1 MKKILWSNFI
11 ENIVITNF
19 NELIARFISL
29 APFSKFY
36 LSIDNESPSM
46 IGKYIGWQVVK
57 SFMNA
62 NNSVNLKDLIQEKPM
77 YIYNNSKYKPY
88 TNE

>member
-1 MKKILWSNFI
+1 M
-11 ENIVITNF
+11 
-19 NELIARFISL
+19 
-29 APFSKFY
+29 
-36 LSIDNESPSM
+36 SIDNESPSM